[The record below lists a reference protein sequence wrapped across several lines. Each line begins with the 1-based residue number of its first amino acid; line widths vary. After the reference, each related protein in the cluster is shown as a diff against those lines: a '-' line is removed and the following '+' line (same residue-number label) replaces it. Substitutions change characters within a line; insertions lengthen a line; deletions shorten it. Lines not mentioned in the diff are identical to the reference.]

1 MTKNDYIEC
10 ITKMLQKL
18 DINVVKKFLIMS
30 TKSLSGERAF
40 SPFLFM

>member
-18 DINVVKKFLIMS
+18 DINVVKKIFDYVHKKFIRR
-30 TKSLSGERAF
+30 TGF
-40 SPFLFM
+40 